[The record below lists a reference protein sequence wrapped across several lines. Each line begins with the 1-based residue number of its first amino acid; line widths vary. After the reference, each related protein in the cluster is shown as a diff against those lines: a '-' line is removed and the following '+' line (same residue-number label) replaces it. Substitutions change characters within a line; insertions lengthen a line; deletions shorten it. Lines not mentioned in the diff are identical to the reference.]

1 MGSTTTTTITSYTS
15 TTTTETS
22 SSSCYSTASGMS
34 ACSRKKREAFYQ
46 FAELPGEV
54 LISLADSITPS
65 KSVEKREAESEVES
79 SVSDRDAKF
88 LLPSI
93 SFLSTVTTSVVS
105 TTTSTA
111 TAAAT
116 VTIGFSSG
124 CFPDDVMTS
133 LGVTTDCSSFST
145 SG

>member
-79 SVSDRDAKF
+79 SSDRDAKF

-133 LGVTTDCSSFST
+133 LGVTTDCSSSST

>member
-79 SVSDRDAKF
+79 VSDRDAKF

-111 TAAAT
+111 TAAVT
-116 VTIGFSSG
+116 VGFSSG

-133 LGVTTDCSSFST
+133 LGVTTDCSSSST